1 MVRLC
6 LSYGYFRLM
15 FLGDSKSPEEDN
27 IMLYRTIKPL
37 VVDAIQVKESGEV
50 CTKEGSLRVKAGD
63 WLVRDP
69 QGNLVRCDDINFKC
83 TYESLAVSSSIE
95 ELNESKPCGC

>member
-1 MVRLC
+1 ML
-6 LSYGYFRLM
+6 
-15 FLGDSKSPEEDN
+15 LGDAKSPEEEN
-27 IMLYRTIKPL
+27 IMLYRSIKPL

-83 TYESLAVSSSIE
+83 TYESLALSSPIE
-95 ELNESKPCGC
+95 ELNEGKPCGC

>member
-1 MVRLC
+1 
-6 LSYGYFRLM
+6 
-15 FLGDSKSPEEDN
+15 
-27 IMLYRTIKPL
+27 MLYRTIKPL

-50 CTKEGSLRVKAGD
+50 RVKEGILRVRAGD

-83 TYESLAVSSSIE
+83 TYESLAVSSPIE
-95 ELNESKPCGC
+95 ALHEGKPCGC